1 MAHDHGTSSASKTR
15 LLVVIAS
22 VSVVLVAEVL
32 GAIFTGSLALLAD
45 AGHMTSDLIGL
56 LISLTALI
64 VATRPATDRA
74 TYGYR
79 RAEVFGALANG
90 LILCVVAVG
99 IAIEAVSRLIH
110 PSEEGVV
117 AGPMLIIAIVGLVT
131 NLVSML
137 ILRSGAKHSINLRGA
152 YLEVFGDML
161 GSLAVIVAAIII
173 LTTGWMQADVWV
185 SLLIAAGIAPR
196 AWSLLRDVWRVLNES
211 TPAEMDVDELRRH
224 LNESPRVAA
233 IHDIHVWSITPGHSV
248 FTAHISVQ
256 PEVFD
261 RGEVA
266 ETLTEL
272 SGCLRDHFDLQHVT
286 LQLEPIDY
294 AVTEDGTHR

>member
-1 MAHDHGTSSASKTR
+1 M
-15 LLVVIAS
+15 
-22 VSVVLVAEVL
+22 LVAEVL

-64 VATRPATDRA
+64 LANRPASDRA

-79 RAEVFGALANG
+79 RSEVLGALANG
-90 LILCVVAVG
+90 IILCVVAVG
-99 IAIEAVSRLIH
+99 IAVEAISRLIH
-110 PSEEGVV
+110 PSDEGVL
-117 AGPMLIIAIVGLVT
+117 AGPMLIIAIVGLIT

-137 ILRSGAKHSINLRGA
+137 ILRSGAKQSINLRGA

-161 GSLAVIVAAIII
+161 GSLAVIVAAVLI

-196 AWSLLRDVWRVLNES
+196 AWFLLRDVWRVLNES
-211 TPAEMDVDELRRH
+211 TPAELDVDELRRH
-224 LNESPRVAA
+224 LAGNEQVAA

-256 PEVFD
+256 PEVF
-261 RGEVA
+261 A
-266 ETLTEL
+266 EGRVGQTLNEL
-272 SGCLRDHFDLQHVT
+272 SGCLSEHFELDHVT